1 MRRTAVRAR
10 RPPLR
15 VCAIAATALLG
26 AVGAA
31 VTALP
36 APAPAAAGAPIPTGP
51 PPIAAS
57 VAPAEL
63 ALGSSATVTG
73 SVQAPS
79 TAPGSPVPAAPTSVA
94 LQADR
99 YPFRGYVTVARATT
113 APDGTFSFT
122 GLHPD
127 RNTRLR
133 AVLDADPSV
142 SSGVLSVT
150 VDPRVATASRSL
162 GPGQS
167 LLSIRMRHTRL
178 GGRGAT
184 AWWYVQAHGSRL
196 YRLMATTPTREL
208 APGLLYASATI
219 DPPSRRFA
227 YRVCVNPEWEA
238 AMGAPVLAAG
248 GDPRLPA

>member
-1 MRRTAVRAR
+1 
-10 RPPLR
+10 
-15 VCAIAATALLG
+15 
-26 AVGAA
+26 
-31 VTALP
+31 
-36 APAPAAAGAPIPTGP
+36 
-51 PPIAAS
+51 
-57 VAPAEL
+57 
-63 ALGSSATVTG
+63 
-73 SVQAPS
+73 
-79 TAPGSPVPAAPTSVA
+79 
-94 LQADR
+94 
-99 YPFRGYVTVARATT
+99 

-133 AVLDADPSV
+133 VVLDADPSV

-238 AMGAPVLAAG
+238 AMGAPGAHGRCPRHDFVLSG
-248 GDPRLPA
+248 RDGR